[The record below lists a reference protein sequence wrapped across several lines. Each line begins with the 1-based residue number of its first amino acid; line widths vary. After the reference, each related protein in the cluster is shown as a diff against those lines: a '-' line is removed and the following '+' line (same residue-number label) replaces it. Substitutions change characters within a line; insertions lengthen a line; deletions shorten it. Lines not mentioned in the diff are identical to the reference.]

1 MNLKVLQNLK
11 YPDELYWADVT
22 MAMMNGGGVRASID
36 ERSRNG
42 SITLEDVMTVL
53 PFRNTI
59 DLIEIQGKYLLEAFE
74 FAVDGY
80 DPNGFHTAG
89 KFLQISGEP
98 INYSLCA

>member
-1 MNLKVLQNLK
+1 
-11 YPDELYWADVT
+11 
-22 MAMMNGGGVRASID
+22 MAMMNGGGVRSSID

-59 DLIEIQGKYLLEAFE
+59 DLMEIKGKHLLEAFE
-74 FAVDGY
+74 FSVDGY

-89 KFLQISGEP
+89 KFLQISGKSV
-98 INYSLCA
+98 NSDHLCA